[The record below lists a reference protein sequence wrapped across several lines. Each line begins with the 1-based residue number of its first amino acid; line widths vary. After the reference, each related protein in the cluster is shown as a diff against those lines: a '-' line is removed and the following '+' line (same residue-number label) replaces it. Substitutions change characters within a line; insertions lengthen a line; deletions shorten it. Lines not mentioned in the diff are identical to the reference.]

1 MADGESILIVDDDEE
16 FQELAEYNLKIGG
29 FNVFQALNGPD
40 GLKIAKKK
48 QLTAILLDTTMP
60 QMDGL
65 EVLTELKADKKTKGI
80 PVFMLTAK
88 TLMEDIERAFDLGA
102 DDYITKPVELN
113 KLGQV
118 VRSKLRKIDS

>member
-1 MADGESILIVDDDEE
+1 MASSGSILIIDDDAE
-16 FQELAEYNLKIGG
+16 FQELIEYNLKSAG
-29 FNVFQALNGPD
+29 FKVFQALNGPD
-40 GLKIAKKK
+40 GLRIAQKK
-48 QLTAILLDTTMP
+48 QPTVILLDTTMP

-80 PVFMLTAK
+80 AVFMLTAK

-113 KLGQV
+113 KLAQV
-118 VRSKLRKIDS
+118 VRSKLKKIKS

>member
-1 MADGESILIVDDDEE
+1 MASSESILIVDDDAE
-16 FQELAEYNLKIGG
+16 FQELTEYNLKVGG
-29 FNVFQALNGPD
+29 FKVFQALNGPD

-48 QLTAILLDTTMP
+48 QPTVILLDTTMP

-65 EVLTELKADKKTKGI
+65 EVLAELKAEKKTKNI
-80 PVFMLTAK
+80 AVFMLTAK

-113 KLGQV
+113 KLAQV
-118 VRSKLRKIDS
+118 VRSKLRKIAK